1 MLRQVRS
8 AVAVKYPTLM
18 LRIQSG
24 LPVSSVNATLGNLSR
39 EFVPSTMMVL
49 LVLRRFGTLV
59 ATLTPV
65 ADCSTT
71 LAATLLPK
79 VVDFNSTNAS
89 WIYGNLR
96 PAELV
101 SFPLL
106 MLVPGRKAFCFQPCG
121 WVNDHMYYTKFSRCV
136 SKRLAFLHRC
146 QFLMKRCFMSVK
158 ASIQK
163 CPGFHPD
170 AQSKITARDFPPN
183 R

>member
-1 MLRQVRS
+1 
-8 AVAVKYPTLM
+8 M

-24 LPVSSVNATLGNLSR
+24 LPVSSVNATLGNLKARVRTEYDDGLTCPPEVWYTCGDPDS
-39 EFVPSTMMVL
+39 L
-49 LVLRRFGTLV
+49 LQI
-59 ATLTPV
+59 A
-65 ADCSTT
+65 
-71 LAATLLPK
+71 LLPWQQPC
-79 VVDFNSTNAS
+79 FPRLWILIRANA
-89 WIYGNLR
+89 WRIYGNIR

-121 WVNDHMYYTKFSRCV
+121 WVNDHLYYTKFSRCV

-146 QFLMKRCFMSVK
+146 QFLMKRCALSSVK
-158 ASIQK
+158 ASILK

-170 AQSKITARDFPPN
+170 PESKITARDFPPN